1 MRQFV
6 YRFSAMST
14 ACELIVFA
22 QEKKDAD
29 HIAELIVHE
38 TKRLEKKY
46 NYYDPASF
54 LSQLNNRQID
64 LLDRESA
71 NLLERAKR
79 YYTLTD
85 GVFDISIATFKALY
99 TTCDSAE
106 KLFHEK
112 KRLMPYVGC
121 EHFKIKKERLIFDN
135 PHTMLDLGGFV
146 KEYAVDRA
154 AALVKKA
161 KLFAALINFGG
172 DIYAH
177 GIKPDGNAFRIGIK
191 DPTDPSRHATDIAL
205 HNQAIATSASYER
218 HYTIGTVTLSHI
230 FSKEDAKNLHNS
242 VSIISNNCVEC
253 GVFATALMA
262 NPRITTKHR
271 HIIL

>member
-6 YRFSAMST
+6 YRFTAMTT
-14 ACELIVFA
+14 ACELILFN
-22 QEKKDAD
+22 QEKKHAD
-29 HIAELIVHE
+29 LIAESILQE

-46 NYYDPASF
+46 NYYDAASF
-54 LSQLNNRQID
+54 LSQLNSRQTD
-64 LLDRESA
+64 LLDRESV

-79 YYTLTD
+79 YYTLTE
-85 GVFDISIATFKALY
+85 GVFDISVATFKALY
-99 TTCDSAE
+99 STCDTTNKLLYE
-106 KLFHEK
+106 KE
-112 KRLMPYVGC
+112 RLIPYVGC

-135 PHTMLDLGGFV
+135 PYTMLDLGGFV

-154 AALVKKA
+154 TAIVKKA

-177 GIKPDGNAFRIGIK
+177 GIKPDGSAFRIGIK
-191 DPTDPSRHATDIAL
+191 DPTDPSRYATNVTL

-218 HYTIGTVTLSHI
+218 HYTIGTATLSHI
-230 FSKEDAKNLHNS
+230 FSKEESKNVYNS
-242 VSIISNNCVEC
+242 VSIISDNCVEC

-262 NPRITTKHR
+262 NPCITTKHR